1 MAQKAL
7 DKINTDEKIQ
17 AAAAAGAAAGY
28 QKALTDRGDETISD
42 ENKALAKE
50 ALEKLDHQDG

>member
-50 ALEKLDHQDG
+50 ALEKLDH